1 MNIERSFRFAFKSP
15 GAIGKLALGGLF
27 SLLFFTVFFPIVV
40 MGYMMRVL
48 CDALEGRDA
57 KLPDWSLGELF
68 NEGLMPI
75 LVVLAYCSP
84 LIALMILE
92 QILIA
97 LFGLSIPLSILFLLL
112 HLIIP
117 VALSMLV
124 PIALIRFAIK
134 RSMKAAFDLKEIVG
148 FIKKNKG
155 PFFTAWGLSF
165 AVGAVSSIGLFVFI
179 IGLFF
184 TNFIAGLIT
193 MHLYASA
200 YRASTPFNDD
210 KDGELRSSMAIPP
223 PLRRQ

>member
-1 MNIERSFRFAFKSP
+1 MNIERSFKFAFTSP
-15 GAIGKLALGGLF
+15 KAFGKLALGGLF

-75 LVVLAYCSP
+75 LVVLVYCSP
-84 LIALMILE
+84 LIAIMILE
-92 QILIA
+92 QALIA
-97 LFGLSIPLSILFLLL
+97 IFGLSIPLSILFLLL
-112 HLIIP
+112 HLTITI
-117 VALSMLV
+117 VVSMLV
-124 PIALIRFAIK
+124 PIALIRFAVK
-134 RSMKAAFDLKEIVG
+134 GSMKAAFNFGEIVG

-155 PFFTAWGLSF
+155 SFFTAWGLSF
-165 AVGAVSSIGLFVFI
+165 AVGAVSSIGLFVFV
-179 IGLFF
+179 IGIFF

-200 YRASTPFNDD
+200 YRASTPFSDD
-210 KDGELRSSMAIPP
+210 KDGKLRSSMAIPP
-223 PLRRQ
+223 PLHG